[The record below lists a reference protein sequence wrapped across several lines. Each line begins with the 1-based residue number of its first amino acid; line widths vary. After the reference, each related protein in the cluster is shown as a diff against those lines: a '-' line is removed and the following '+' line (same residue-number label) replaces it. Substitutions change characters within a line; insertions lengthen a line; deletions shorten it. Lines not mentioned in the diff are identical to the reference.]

1 MSCIRVIVADEHPV
15 IQEGIYTILEKTPDI
30 EPVAKTTDYQEIVA
44 LTHQF
49 EPDVLLIDPS
59 LFDLTPVELV
69 AKLRQECPQTKILL
83 FGAILDKMHLRQLVR
98 QGIFGFVPK
107 KEDAELLIQAIR
119 NVADG
124 NTWFSQAVLTDLTF
138 GQDIQKGLLN
148 LTTQE
153 LELLRLLAGEKTDKE
168 IAPLMNLSERMV
180 RYHLEKIY
188 AKLEVKSRSGA
199 VAQAVRL
206 KLI

>member
-1 MSCIRVIVADEHPV
+1 MSCIRVIVADEHPI

-49 EPDVLLIDPS
+49 EPDVLLIDPN

-69 AKLRQECPQTKILL
+69 AKLRQECPQTKIML
-83 FGAILDKMHLRQLVR
+83 FGAVLDEMQLRRLAS
-98 QGIFGFVPK
+98 QGISGFVQK
-107 KEDAELLIQAIR
+107 KEGVETLIQAIR
-119 NVADG
+119 TVANG
-124 NTWFSQAVLTDLTF
+124 STWFSQAVLTVF
-138 GQDIQKGLLN
+138 MSEQNIPLN

-153 LELLRLLAGEKTDKE
+153 LELIHLLADEKTDKE
-168 IAPLMNLSERMV
+168 IAVLMNLSERMV

-188 AKLEVKSRSGA
+188 AKLEVKSRPGA
-199 VAQAVRL
+199 VAQAIRL
-206 KLI
+206 KLV